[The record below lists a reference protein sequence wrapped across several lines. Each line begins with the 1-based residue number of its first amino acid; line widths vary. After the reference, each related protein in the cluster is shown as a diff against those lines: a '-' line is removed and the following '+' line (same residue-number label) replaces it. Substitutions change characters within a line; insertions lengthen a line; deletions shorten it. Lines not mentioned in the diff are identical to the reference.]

1 MKIRKETQC
10 TRFLRGVSFWPIL
23 ISFWQLYWV
32 EVNVM
37 SNINSRRIVEAQGT
51 FSSTRNCQTFESVGK
66 WGKMLLESVLK
77 ILNLLDFLITNL
89 IRFQI
94 FTEQNS
100 TWEKFKVVYT
110 GVPRKVGSFLNSNL
124 WFFWE

>member
-1 MKIRKETQC
+1 
-10 TRFLRGVSFWPIL
+10 
-23 ISFWQLYWV
+23 
-32 EVNVM
+32 M

-100 TWEKFKVVYT
+100 T
-110 GVPRKVGSFLNSNL
+110 
-124 WFFWE
+124 